1 MSLSTEGTIEKQ
13 ADGSFIVRV
22 QGKPYLSSEAGVV
35 CENPQAK
42 PEDQI
47 HSKVFTRKRIFLPN
61 QYKEAVQS
69 VLTGNDVVVLA
80 MNGYSSITPEKLL
93 AWGVRPGA
101 YEAACEGILKSVYQ
115 SLTTAYPG
123 IDIRFADGASPLG
136 VDKAVIKTARDL
148 NRPHL
153 GHSCP
158 RFMFY
163 VQDDEDPV
171 YVADSQAAYA
181 EAFIDSLHL
190 LIAANGRK
198 QAFEHDID
206 AVFKKLKQLITVNVL
221 RAISTTGGPPAT
233 DGKGNIEDAVACF
246 EQRVHMMGQR
256 TYAAIDTYSGLVGSI
271 CERSTDVIRPLLSPE
286 RAFGNT
292 APAFTGRLVG

>member
-1 MSLSTEGTIEKQ
+1 MSISSEGIIEKQ
-13 ADGSFIVRV
+13 SDGSFVV
-22 QGKPYLSSEAGVV
+22 KAQGKPYLAQEEGVT

-47 HSKVFTRKRIFLPN
+47 HCKVFRNKKIFMPGE
-61 QYKEAVQS
+61 YADAVEA

-80 MNGYSSITPEKLL
+80 MNGYSSITPEKLQ

-101 YEAACEGILKSVYQ
+101 YEAACEGILKSVFQ
-115 SLTTAYPG
+115 ALHTSFGG
-123 IDIRFADGASPLG
+123 IDIRFADGASLMG
-136 VDKAVIKTARDL
+136 VDYAVIKTARDL

-158 RFMFY
+158 KFMFY
-163 VQDDEDPV
+163 VKDDKDPV
-171 YVADSQAAYA
+171 YVAATQAAYA

-221 RAISTTGGPPAT
+221 KAISTTGGPPAT

-246 EQRVHMMGQR
+246 EQRVHMVGQKLYG
-256 TYAAIDTYSGLVGSI
+256 TIDTYASLVGSI
-271 CERSTDVIRPLLSPE
+271 CERSTDIIRPLISPE

-292 APAFTGRLVG
+292 SPANTGRMVG

>member
-1 MSLSTEGTIEKQ
+1 MTISPEGIIERQ
-13 ADGSFIVRV
+13 ADGSFVVKV
-22 QGKPYLSSEAGVV
+22 QGKPYLASEPGVV

-47 HSKVFTRKRIFLPN
+47 HTKVFRNKRIFMPD
-61 QYKEAVQS
+61 QYKDAVAAT
-69 VLTGNDVVVLA
+69 LTGNDVIVLA

-93 AWGVRPGA
+93 AWGVKPGA
-101 YEAACEGILKSVYQ
+101 YEAACEGILKSMCNT
-115 SLTTAYPG
+115 LNTTFPG
-123 IDIRFADGASPLG
+123 IDIRFADGASPMG

-158 RFMFY
+158 KFMFY
-163 VQDDEDPV
+163 VDDDSDPV
-171 YVADSQAAYA
+171 YVAATQPEYA

-190 LIAANGRK
+190 LVAANGRK

-246 EQRVHMMGQR
+246 EQRVHMVSQR
-256 TYAAIDTYSGLVGSI
+256 MYSTNDSYGSLVGLI
-271 CERSTDVIRPLLSPE
+271 CERTTDIVRPLLSPE
-286 RAFGNT
+286 RAFANT
-292 APAFTGRLVG
+292 SPAFAGRIIA